1 MSFLDLVYSFFI
13 ENRLFFGVILGIV
26 VLLFCILRLKIHAFI
41 ALLIGSIVA
50 GLVAGLNAIE
60 IMDTV
65 RSGMANT
72 LGFVATV
79 VGLGAMFGAIL
90 EHSGGAKAIANF
102 MVRKFGLKRSPLAMV
117 ISGFLI
123 AIPVFFD
130 VAFIILVPMIYAL
143 QRKTKKSLLLYA
155 IPLLAGLAITHAFIP
170 PTPGPIAVA
179 EIIGA
184 ELGWVILIG
193 FLVGIPTAL
202 VSGLVFGK
210 YISKKIHV
218 NAPVETQTMEEDNL
232 PNISITL
239 WIIATPIV
247 LILLNTVLSSG
258 LLENAY
264 IHSEKKLALLFNS
277 ILHFINS
284 NEIGMLVALIGH
296 PFAALIIA
304 NILAW
309 YFFGIRRG
317 FSKEQ
322 LFKITGKSLEPAGT
336 IILLTGAGGVF
347 KQVLTDTGAGTL
359 LATSLS
365 DAGFPIIVF
374 AFISA
379 AIVRIIQG
387 SSTVAMITAAGLV
400 APLLVGV
407 ELKSANLACL
417 VIAIASG
424 ASIFSHVND
433 SGFWLVGQYLG
444 ITEKQTFRSWTLM
457 TTILAFTGFLTVLLL
472 NAIV

>member
-1 MSFLDLVYSFFI
+1 MI
-13 ENRLFFGVILGIV
+13 ETQLILSVILGV
-26 VLLFCILRLKIHAFI
+26 AVLLFLILKLKINAFI
-41 ALLIGSIVA
+41 ALLIGSIIVGITA
-50 GLVAGLNAIE
+50 GLDAEQIIN
-60 IMDTV
+60 TV
-65 RSGMANT
+65 QEGMGNT

-90 EHSGGAKAIANF
+90 EYSGGAKTIANF
-102 MVRKFGLKRSPLAMV
+102 MIAKFGVKKAPLAMV
-117 ISGFLI
+117 ISGFVI

-143 QRKTKKSLLLYA
+143 QRKTGKSLLLYA

-179 EIIGA
+179 NIIGA
-184 ELGWVILIG
+184 ELGWVIVIG

-202 VSGLVFGK
+202 TSGLLFGK
-210 YISKKIHV
+210 FIAKKIHV
-218 NAPVETQTMEEDNL
+218 EAPKEIEKGEQTDL
-232 PNISITL
+232 PHIGITL
-239 WIIATPIV
+239 WIISVPIV
-247 LILLNTVLSSG
+247 LILLNTVLNSD
-258 LLENAY
+258 LIALENKTLINA
-264 IHSEKKLALLFNS
+264 ITLL
-277 ILHFINS
+277 
-284 NEIGMLVALIGH
+284 GH
-296 PFAALIIA
+296 PFTALIIA

-309 YFFGIRRG
+309 YFFGIKRG
-317 FSKEQ
+317 YSKEK
-322 LFKITGKSLEPAGT
+322 LFKITTKSLEPAGT

-347 KQVLTDTGAGTL
+347 KQVLTNTGAGEL

-365 DAGFPIIVF
+365 EAGIPLLAF

-400 APLLVGV
+400 APLM
-407 ELKSANLACL
+407 ANATLSGPQLGCM

-444 ITEKQTFRSWTLM
+444 ITEKETFRSWTIM
-457 TTILAFTGFLTVLLL
+457 TTILAFTGFISVTIISQFV
-472 NAIV
+472 